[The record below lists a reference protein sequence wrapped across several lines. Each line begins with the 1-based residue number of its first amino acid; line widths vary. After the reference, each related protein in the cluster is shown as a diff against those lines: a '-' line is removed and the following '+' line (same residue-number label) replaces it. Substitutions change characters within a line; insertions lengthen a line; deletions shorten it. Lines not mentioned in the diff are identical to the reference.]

1 MWGDDPKAAREIG
14 EAWQAA
20 NSVIAASGAAATIL
34 LDNPL
39 QRAARD
45 LPAIRMHPARN
56 LRIATQSYGQ
66 AGLRLQSK
74 DLLL

>member
-1 MWGDDPKAAREIG
+1 MWRYDPKAAREIG

-45 LPAIRMHPARN
+45 LPLFACIRRGISASRVKAMVRLPSD
-56 LRIATQSYGQ
+56 QSEH
-66 AGLRLQSK
+66 
-74 DLLL
+74 LLL

>member
-1 MWGDDPKAAREIG
+1 MWGDEPKAAREIG

-20 NSVIAASGAAATIL
+20 NNVIAASGAATIL